1 MKMAVKV
8 SMIFVPMMLMMLT
21 TMTMMML
28 TTMMLMMQTIMMLME
43 AEVKMAVKVLQR
55 LFIPSSHSGY
65 NSTADKLP
73 LCDSY
78 GLNY

>member
-8 SMIFVPMMLMMLT
+8 SMIFVPMML
-21 TMTMMML
+21 MML

-55 LFIPSSHSGY
+55 LFIPSSHPAY

>member
-8 SMIFVPMMLMMLT
+8 SMIFVPMMLRMLTMML
-21 TMTMMML
+21 
-28 TTMMLMMQTIMMLME
+28 LMMQTIMTLMK

-55 LFIPSSHSGY
+55 LFIPSSHPAY
-65 NSTADKLP
+65 NSTANKLP